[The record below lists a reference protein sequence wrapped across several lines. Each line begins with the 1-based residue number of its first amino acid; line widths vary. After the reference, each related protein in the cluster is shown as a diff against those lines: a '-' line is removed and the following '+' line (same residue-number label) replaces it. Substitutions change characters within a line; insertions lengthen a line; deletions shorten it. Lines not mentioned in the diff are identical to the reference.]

1 MHLTDKTK
9 HTTSLIRL
17 RIFYACIIVTFG
29 VFVVRLF
36 YLQII
41 HHDTYIKAARS
52 DQLREYEVD
61 ADRGTIYAE
70 LGGKTVPLVLNT
82 KLNTIYA
89 DPVLIKQPGTVAAKL
104 APLLNVPQAT
114 IEELLALKNKRYV
127 ILQKRVTPEVS
138 KQVLAL
144 KLPGVGSQERNYR
157 TYPQGTLAAQLLGF
171 VNDDGV
177 GNYGVEQALNRVLAG
192 QKGQLRAVTDVH
204 GIPLAANTDN
214 LVKEPVAG
222 SDVTLTIDLGMQT
235 QVEQIIKRAQE
246 KFNSKKVSAIVLE
259 TQTGAVKAMANYPT
273 YDPAKYQTVE
283 DGNVFQNA
291 AVTEPIE
298 PGSIT
303 KVLNT
308 AAGLD
313 SGAITPE
320 STYYDP
326 GSWTF
331 DGAKVVNVAEG
342 TGSGSQSVRTML
354 NSSLNTGAVWVLM
367 QMGGGKINDKARQT
381 LYDYYTNH
389 FRIGKATGIEQ
400 GYEAVGSIVEPEN
413 KDNGITITY
422 ANMSFGQAYSAT
434 ALQMGSALS
443 AIVNGGTYY
452 QPYLV
457 ASKRSTDG
465 NMKTTMPKAVQKGV
479 VSQKTSND
487 MINLLDYVTKQ
498 HVSSWP
504 YMKFDD
510 RYVVGGKTGTAEMVN
525 ESGTEY
531 RSDVFN
537 GTFMGFVGGD
547 SPQYTI
553 VVYNI
558 QPHGYAG
565 YAGANTGQ
573 PLFAEIA
580 HMLIDNY
587 GVTPKKQ

>member
-1 MHLTDKTK
+1 MDLTDNTN
-9 HTTSLIRL
+9 TTDSLIRL
-17 RIFYACIIVTFG
+17 RIFYAAVLVIFG

-41 HHDTYIKAARS
+41 HHDAYLKAARS
-52 DQLREYEVD
+52 DQIREYEVD
-61 ADRGTIYAE
+61 ADRGTIYAQ

-89 DPVLIKQPGTVAAKL
+89 DPSLVKKPGEVAAKL
-104 APLLNVPQAT
+104 APLTGVGQGDLK
-114 IEELLALKNKRYV
+114 ELLSLKDKRYVVLKKRVSPETTKKILALK
-127 ILQKRVTPEVS
+127 I
-138 KQVLAL
+138 
-144 KLPGVGSQERNYR
+144 PGIGSQERNYR
-157 TYPQGTLAAQLLGF
+157 TYPQGTLASQLLGF

-177 GNYGVEQALNRVLAG
+177 GNYGIEQDLNSVLAG

-235 QVEQIIKRAQE
+235 QIEQILKRAQE
-246 KFNSKKVSAIVLE
+246 KFHSKKVSAVVLE

-273 YDPAKYQTVE
+273 YDPANYQNVE
-283 DGNVFQNA
+283 DGNLFQNA
-291 AVTEPIE
+291 VVTEPIE

-308 AAGLD
+308 AAGLNT
-313 SGAITPE
+313 GAITPDT
-320 STYYDP
+320 TYNDP
-326 GSWTF
+326 GVWTF

-342 TGSGSQSVRTML
+342 TGSGEQSIRSML

-389 FRIGKATGIEQ
+389 YRIGKATGIEQ
-400 GYEAVGSIVEPEN
+400 GYEAVGSIVRPED

-452 QPYLV
+452 RPHLV
-457 ASKRSTDG
+457 SSTETASGKVKNTGVEVLQR
-465 NMKTTMPKAVQKGV
+465 GV
-479 VSQKTSND
+479 VSQKTSNE
-487 MINLLDYVTKQ
+487 MIDLLDYVTKQ
-498 HVSSWP
+498 HVKTWP
-504 YMKFDD
+504 YMKFSDQ
-510 RYVVGGKTGTAEMVN
+510 YVVGGKTGTAEMVN
-525 ESGTEY
+525 DNGIGY

-547 SPQYTI
+547 KPQYTV

-558 QPHGYAG
+558 QPRGYAG
-565 YAGANTGQ
+565 FAGANTGQ

-587 GVTPKKQ
+587 GVTPKSE

>member
-1 MHLTDKTK
+1 MDLTDKTN
-9 HTTSLIRL
+9 TTDSLIRL
-17 RIFYACIIVTFG
+17 RIFYAFIVVMFG
-29 VFVVRLF
+29 VFAVRLF

-41 HHDTYIKAARS
+41 HHDAYLKAARS

-89 DPVLIKQPGTVAAKL
+89 DPSLVKKPQEVAPKL
-104 APLLNVPQAT
+104 APLLDAKET
-114 IEELLALKNKRYV
+114 DITDLLSLKDKRFV
-127 ILQKRVTPEVS
+127 ILKKRVSAEAS
-138 KQVLAL
+138 KKVLAL
-144 KLPGVGSQERNYR
+144 KIPGIGSQERNYR
-157 TYPQGTLAAQLLGF
+157 SYPQGMLAAQLLGF
-171 VNDDGV
+171 VNDEGV
-177 GNYGVEQALNRVLAG
+177 GNYGIEQALNNQLAG

-214 LVKEPVAG
+214 LIKEPVAG
-222 SDVTLTIDLGMQT
+222 TDVTLTIDLGIQT
-235 QVEQIIKRAQE
+235 QVEQILKRAQE
-246 KFNSKKVSAIVLE
+246 KFHSKKVSAVILE

-273 YDPAKYQTVE
+273 FDPAKYQTVE
-283 DGNVFQNA
+283 DGNLFQNA

-313 SGAITPE
+313 TGAITPE
-320 STYYDP
+320 TTYHDP

-342 TGSGSQSVRTML
+342 TGSGSQSIRSML

-367 QMGGGKINDKARQT
+367 QMGGGSINDKARQT

-389 FRIGKATGIEQ
+389 FRISKATGIEQ
-400 GYEAVGSIVEPEN
+400 GYEAVGTIVRPED

-452 QPYLV
+452 QPHLV
-457 ASKRSTDG
+457 ASTKTASGTE
-465 NMKTTMPKAVQKGV
+465 KTTEPKALRSGV
-479 VSQKTSND
+479 VSQKTSSQ
-487 MINLLDYVTKQ
+487 MIDLLDYVTKQ
-498 HVSSWP
+498 HVKTWP
-504 YMKFDD
+504 YMKFSDQ
-510 RYVVGGKTGTAEMVN
+510 YVVGGKTGTAEMVN
-525 ESGTEY
+525 DNGAGY

-547 SPQYTI
+547 KPQYTI

-558 QPHGYAG
+558 QPRGYSG

-587 GVTPKKQ
+587 GVTPKT